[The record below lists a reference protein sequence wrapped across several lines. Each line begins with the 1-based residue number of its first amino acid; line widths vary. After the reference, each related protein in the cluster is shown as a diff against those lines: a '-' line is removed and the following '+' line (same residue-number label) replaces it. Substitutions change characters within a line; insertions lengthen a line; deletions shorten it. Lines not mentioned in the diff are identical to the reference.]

1 MKVKAIQSFNDWEA
15 GIRRQ
20 ENEVFEITDE
30 RFEVLENNLKVS
42 FSVSI
47 SDVLEIIEEEMSDI
61 TSEFLEVEE
70 FPGTH
75 YLSFYAYD
83 NIIEYGFNTSIETS
97 FGYDIFD
104 NDLKLIKEQ

>member
-1 MKVKAIQSFNDWEA
+1 MKVKAIQSFNDWES

-47 SDVLEIIEEEMSDI
+47 SDVLEIIEEE
-61 TSEFLEVEE
+61 T
-70 FPGTH
+70 
-75 YLSFYAYD
+75 
-83 NIIEYGFNTSIETS
+83 ETQ
-97 FGYDIFD
+97 GDETTPLD
-104 NDLKLIKEQ
+104 